1 MKKSVLALMS
11 CLCFATALMFAGC
24 SSESSG
30 GSDPADSG
38 IEDGKDDGGGSD
50 TGGVMLLERQRT
62 EPPFSQRKL
71 HHL

>member
-50 TGGVMLLERQRT
+50 TGGG
-62 EPPFSQRKL
+62 
-71 HHL
+71 